1 MPGYFKYWSVSFAL
15 GRTVNLWCHN
25 GGNLVM
31 FKQQLLQ
38 LCVNVRETALKAIY
52 SDSAAD

>member
-38 LCVNVRETALKAIY
+38 LCVNVREAALKAIY